1 MELERT
7 SLASQSERRGDGVN
21 TLGRTRASTG
31 ATPHAPASRAFAPLL
46 AVELLVILALG
57 VTGYAV
63 AANDDIL
70 AAIGLAGIAL
80 TAMAIGLGARASMR
94 RLALRCEALG
104 RARAEAEFARYEL
117 EVENAELERR
127 NADLEAERAAVV
139 DGFDWI
145 DEQTA
150 GRLRNLLEAAGV
162 ELADLADMGV

>member
-1 MELERT
+1 MEHERT

-21 TLGRTRASTG
+21 RLGRSHASTS
-31 ATPHAPASRAFAPLL
+31 ATRHPPASRAFAALL
-46 AVELLVILALG
+46 AAELLVVLALG

-80 TAMAIGLGARASMR
+80 TAMAIGLGTRASMR

-104 RARAEAEFARYEL
+104 RARAE
-117 EVENAELERR
+117 VENAELERR
-127 NADLEAERAAVV
+127 NADLEAERAAIV

-145 DEQTA
+145 DEQSA
-150 GRLRNLLEAAGV
+150 GRLRKLLEATGLEV
-162 ELADLADMGV
+162 ADLVDMALDDTDEDG